1 MQDDSFVRIISKLGV
16 DYSQAILSTRQLAME
31 TERLNNILAQTRI
44 TAATI
49 ATASGQT
56 VAQQLL
62 GSKVIYDQYGGVL
75 SVVADRTQKV
85 ADKTRK
91 VKDAVTYVDD
101 YIRPHIKTVKD
112 LSDQYNVL
120 GSQFERR
127 ASWFLAGSLFFG
139 SIGAMQQAVT
149 TIAEVEMGMTQIAR
163 ITEDAT
169 FNFTEMRD
177 ELLKMGQE
185 YGMTW
190 DKVQDISLRWAQAG
204 YNVKDT
210 LELTR
215 ASLLALNTAELNA
228 QYATQGLIAIMAQW
242 GLTADQLLP
251 TIDKINKVA
260 DDFAVTSQDLV
271 DGLNR
276 SSGAARVLGLNLNQ
290 TIAILTVM
298 REATGRTGKEVGN
311 ALNSILSFM
320 QRDIALQAFAREGI
334 AVWADESRTQFRNV
348 IDIFDE
354 VAARWQ
360 NMSDATREMFVQAA
374 DQAGLYSEEMA
385 ELAGI
390 QKEFNDLQQRD
401 ISQAMAGIYRR
412 NYLLALLQNWVK
424 IDKVLISMEDSLGYS
439 MKENERTMQTLQK
452 QYESLKA
459 AAQELA
465 VAIGDTG
472 LLNSLKEVVGGVKD
486 VINWF
491 NELDPV
497 AQRLIIT
504 FVEVTAAL
512 KILQAVFRMAG
523 AGGAASLLSGWAVS
537 ATTAAAST
545 RVLTSAVTGLGAVLM
560 NVGRGIVGFLGG
572 PLGLALTVATTGL
585 LYFTSQSR
593 ESAASLEQN
602 AQSAG
607 KLANDLQ
614 ELLDRYTELAN
625 NTNRT
630 KAEQDE
636 FKTVTDQ
643 LLKLLPQAITGF
655 DDMGNAITNVGT
667 ATEATKQKIGEL
679 KEEYASFVRAQATV
693 GQAALPGLKEQL
705 QQQHKQFE
713 DLAEMTRLG
722 ASFARGE
729 LLDMP
734 MGIWEQ
740 AKTFIASDVEILK
753 MAEKKLNDLRTSIS
767 DTRKEIAQYE
777 AAIKAAEALASGKT
791 ETGPSTT
798 PKRTPSPGYVGP
810 PPSDRKG
817 INALKEDISEA
828 KLAMDAYNDA
838 LQLTDTMLQGI
849 AAREQILDLAI
860 KNQKIPTLD
869 QARAKYTL
877 LNEAMSLN
885 KIKQQQL
892 HEAAEEARRQ
902 LAPLKDQL
910 AAVTRQHES
919 GALSTEKFNAAV
931 SALRPTINALKK
943 DIAQYGNQWWEAE
956 AAIES
961 AKDAQADM
969 VRTYIKAAREI
980 ERDNAMAVL
989 ERSQKQSLRNLEDLR
1004 DTELES
1010 LKAAKDAYREASD
1023 ARIKAIQDEIDAL
1036 ELENKLLDEQNNL
1049 LERQKM
1055 VDEARTKVANIE
1067 TDRRIR
1073 RINPLT
1079 GEWEWVA
1086 DEVALREARQ
1096 ELEKAEKDLEKT
1108 QRDIRTAARRRE
1120 LEDRLEHER
1129 EIQQQQLKSYDD
1141 QINKQQKYWDKRI
1154 QNFRDAQDKEKD
1166 VQQRHWEKILS
1177 AEQINMNAMNDILT
1191 LGLDGALA
1199 KWRNYYDQMRMLQ
1212 QQGQVQTYQYG
1223 GGSISVSSGF
1233 ATTTPSQSGLDNAR
1247 IGSDG
1252 LTDYTRAVRDALI
1265 RSGAQPLSS
1274 YDRGG
1279 PILRDQLAMLHK
1291 NEYVLN
1297 AETVKAL
1304 GGITGVERLVAR
1316 LKMPD
1321 FDGIFGLGSGRA
1333 GYPAAGT
1340 VYNNTTSSTDRRVQ
1354 ILGNIYLPQVRDLSG
1369 FIRNLEQYAMM
1380 N

>member
-1 MQDDSFVRIISKLGV
+1 MEDDAFVKIISRLGV
-16 DYSQAILSTRQLAME
+16 DYNQALLSTRQLANE
-31 TERLNNILAQTRI
+31 TAILDKQLKMLRL
-44 TAATI
+44 TAADLGRSAGTSI
-49 ATASGQT
+49 AT
-56 VAQQLL
+56 QLL
-62 GSKVIYDQYGGVL
+62 GDRVIYDQYGRVL
-75 SVVADRTQKV
+75 SVAAVNTKAVEKATKTATQAAKEH
-85 ADKTRK
+85 TM
-91 VKDAVTYVDD
+91 
-101 YIRPHIKTVKD
+101 TVKD
-112 LSDQYNVL
+112 LSNQYSVL

-127 ASWFLAGSLFFG
+127 MSWFFAGSVAFG
-139 SIGAMQQAVT
+139 SIGAMHQAVT
-149 TIAEVEMGMTQIAR
+149 TIAEVEMGVTQIAR
-163 ITEDAT
+163 VMEDSL
-169 FNFTEMRD
+169 FIFKEYRD
-177 ELLKMGQE
+177 ELLGLGVKYGQ
-185 YGMTW
+185 TFAT
-190 DKVQDISLRWAQAG
+190 VQDIALRFAQAG
-204 YNVKDT
+204 YNARDSI
-210 LELTR
+210 ELTGT
-215 ASLLALNTAELNA
+215 ALLALRSAELDAKNA
-228 QYATQGLIAIMAQW
+228 TESMIGIMAQW
-242 GLTADQLLP
+242 NLQAKDMPLLLD
-251 TIDKINKVA
+251 ILNKTA
-260 DDFAVTSQDLV
+260 DDFTVTTQDLV
-271 DGLNR
+271 DGLLR
-276 SSGAARVLGLNLNQ
+276 SSGAAKIMGLSLQ
-290 TIAILTVM
+290 ETIALLTVM
-298 REATGRTGKEVGN
+298 REASGRTGREVGN
-311 ALNSILSFM
+311 ALNSILSYI
-320 QRDIALQAFAREGI
+320 QRPKSIETLSSLGI
-334 AVWADESRTQFRNV
+334 AVFANEARTQFRNV
-348 IDIFDE
+348 MDIFQDI
-354 VAARWQ
+354 AAKWDSLSADIQ
-360 NMSDATREMFVQAA
+360 DGFVRAA
-374 DQAGLYSEEMA
+374 DDAGLYSEE
-385 ELAGI
+385 LANAIGI
-390 QKEFNDLQQRD
+390 QEQWNDLQQRD
-401 ISQAMAGIYRR
+401 ISQAAAGVYRR
-412 NYLLALLQNWVK
+412 NYFIAMIERLSKAQS
-424 IDKVLISMEDSLGYS
+424 VLNNMVDAEGYS
-439 MKENERTMQTLQK
+439 AKETARSLQTLAG
-452 QYESLKA
+452 QYDQLKA

-465 VAIGDTG
+465 VVIGDAG
-472 LLNSLKEVVGGVKD
+472 LLGQLKDVVSGVKD
-486 VINWF
+486 AIEWF

-560 NVGRGIVGFLGG
+560 NVGRGIVGFFGG

-892 HEAAEEARRQ
+892 HEEAEEARRQ

-1252 LTDYTRAVRDALI
+1252 LTDYARAVRNSLI
-1265 RSGAQPLSS
+1265 SSGAQPLSS